1 VAAMDGPNPA
11 LALQLLEQ
19 IRSQF
24 PGSRRADRL
33 TVCGLMLHAPVH
45 VYTTNDQRCQSTHA
59 WCKAEAG
66 DGASGPP
73 MSAGICACLCTI

>member
-1 VAAMDGPNPA
+1 MAAMDGPNPA

-19 IRSQF
+19 IRGQF

-33 TVCGLMLHAPVH
+33 TVHLIQAP
-45 VYTTNDQRCQSTHA
+45 STCACASHLQWNSSA
-59 WCKAEAG
+59 FHTRYLQEGG
-66 DGASGPP
+66 DGAAGLS